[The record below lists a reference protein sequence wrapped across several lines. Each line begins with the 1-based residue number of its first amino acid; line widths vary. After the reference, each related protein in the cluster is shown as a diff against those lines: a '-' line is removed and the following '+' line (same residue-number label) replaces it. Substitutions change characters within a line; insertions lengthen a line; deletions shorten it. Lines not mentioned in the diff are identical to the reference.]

1 MPPRPPP
8 SRIAAALDYLQRLR
22 SGVGEFVGGVGSNL
36 ADRARAAGGLAYEA
50 LTTDPN
56 IGRMTTAEFSQAA
69 ADRAPTPRLDQAAR
83 DIGTIGRAIVTQP
96 VETGKAIV
104 RGEVERAQQAMTSPQ
119 AAGQYAGSLID
130 PTRLAAAL
138 RHRIPI
144 SELDVYHGT
153 PHKYAPTEANPLGEF
168 DASKIGTGEGA
179 QAYGHGI
186 YLAETPEVA
195 SMYRASVVPKDGSQ
209 FDLPDGP
216 IKGIA
221 TMIAAKGDEGEKAAR
236 KLWASS
242 VDDIDEAVRLARE
255 AVTDKSSLYKADL
268 PDEMIDRMLD
278 YDKPINEQSPA
289 VLDALERA
297 GINTQS
303 TALAGP
309 MAQGQEAHL
318 AKHGIPGLKYLD
330 EGSRN
335 TAGKWIA
342 KHPQGGETAF
352 NTEAELNAFLK
363 RNPEMAAVKPKQT
376 RNFVVFPGE
385 EKKVKILERNGQP
398 APERIAQA
406 LEAAPTETPSSLV
419 MPFTERKTAAGRAAL
434 KNLHKEQGVT
444 YKDWSFERGG
454 AHTPAGPNSGS
465 PAFDVTMNG
474 TYPDDFYGVNGLR
487 YYGTG
492 YDALDAE
499 TYMSLQKLAGRPNHP
514 ITVYRAVEKDAKGK
528 INPGDWVTTSRA
540 YAKEHGQSALGGNF
554 KIVKSTV
561 YAKDIWTSGD
571 SMLEW
576 GYHPQGK
583 VPEIKWR

>member
-1 MPPRPPP
+1 MPPRPSP
-8 SRIAAALDYLQRLR
+8 SRVAAALDFFGQLR
-22 SGVGEFVGGVGSNL
+22 DRAGGILNTVASTPGTLRPDEYQERFGLSGDPVPAPREVGRTVRGAATRFTSLDAPQNPTFAEMAAETGASFVPGVGQFL
-36 ADRARAAGGLAYEA
+36 
-50 LTTDPN
+50 
-56 IGRMTTAEFSQAA
+56 
-69 ADRAPTPRLDQAAR
+69 AAR
-83 DIGTIGRAIVTQP
+83 DI
-96 VETGKAIV
+96 
-104 RGEVERAQQAMTSPQ
+104 ERARRADDPAGMAM
-119 AAGQYAGSLID
+119 AASNFLPVDRLIG
-130 PTRLAAAL
+130 AL
-138 RHRIPI
+138 RHGLGRPPI

-153 PHKYAPTEANPLGEF
+153 PHTYAPTEANPLGEF
-168 DASKIGTGEGA
+168 DASKIGAGEGA

-186 YLAETPEVA
+186 YLAESPSVAKSHRLAGSDAQHRRLTGGMTPMEEA
-195 SMYRASVVPKDGSQ
+195 A
-209 FDLPDGP
+209 FDLASQGT
-216 IKGIA
+216 KGEDLFSA
-221 TMIAAKGDEGEKAAR
+221 MYQRYGKNLQTDQDFDAFQAAIRNAE
-236 KLWASS
+236 SS
-242 VDDIDEAVRLARE
+242 SGNL
-255 AVTDKSSLYKADL
+255 LKADL

-278 YDKPINEQSPA
+278 WDKPLSEQSEA
-289 VLDALERA
+289 IKKAMGNRYENWKNSTGQDLYEALSEGLGGDKETSNWLRE
-297 GINTQS
+297 N
-303 TALAGP
+303 
-309 MAQGQEAHL
+309 
-318 AKHGIPGLKYLD
+318 GIPGIKYLD
-330 EGSRN
+330 AGSR
-335 TAGKWIA
+335 G
-342 KHPQGGETAF
+342 QGGSG
-352 NTEAELNAFLK
+352 
-363 RNPEMAAVKPKQT
+363 T

-385 EKKVKILERNGQP
+385 EKKVRILERNGQP

-406 LEAAPTETPSSLV
+406 LEAASTETPSNLV

-499 TYMSLQKLAGRPNHP
+499 TYMSLQKLAGRPNFP